1 MNAVELDIDRDV
13 IRISYG
19 AGHPPEVIENAA
31 VLDDKQRIQA
41 LGATTTQ
48 EPASPNTTY
57 RTLRIFDDAAFYP
70 DLAETA
76 TRYFATRSDRRSGNP
91 FLGAFGRGVVRIRW
105 VQWPSLSAED
115 RRSFLEAVAKTA
127 DVEINGRLAIH
138 GKRVGSILGIR
149 PTVEAWAV
157 APTSRVDLK

>member
-1 MNAVELDIDRDV
+1 M

-19 AGHPPEVIENAA
+19 TGHPPEVIENAA
-31 VLDDKQRIQA
+31 VIDDKQRIQA
-41 LGATTTQ
+41 FGATTTG

-57 RTLRIFDDAAFYP
+57 RILRIFDDAAFYP

-76 TRYFATRSDRRSGNP
+76 TRYFATRSDRRSGN
-91 FLGAFGRGVVRIRW
+91 LLLWAIARGLVRIRW

-115 RRSFLEAVAKTA
+115 RRLFLESVAQTA
-127 DVEINGRLAIH
+127 DVEINGRVAVH
-138 GKRVGSILGIR
+138 SKRLRSILGIR

-157 APTSRVDLK
+157 APTSKADLK